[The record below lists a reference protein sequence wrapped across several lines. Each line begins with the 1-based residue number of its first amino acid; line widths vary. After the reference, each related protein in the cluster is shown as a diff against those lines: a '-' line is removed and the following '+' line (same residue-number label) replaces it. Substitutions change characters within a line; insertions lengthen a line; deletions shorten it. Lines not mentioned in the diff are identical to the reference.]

1 MLGWIRALAD
11 GERIDGCTSL
21 RGRAAAARCAAALL
35 VVLAASALAGC
46 ANFKAVSKFA
56 GDTTQLTGTIRN
68 EFLQLENLCFDQAE
82 LSIVVENLK
91 TDKALKDC
99 ADFRAS
105 QGKLAALTIDV
116 LDAYAGALAALADN
130 RSFDLSPA
138 IQNVG
143 GKVQALIGP
152 DGQPLIAANHVGAL
166 TKIVDLLADV
176 VTSTQREI
184 AVRRMVAEAPNLKI
198 TGDLI
203 RSFFVPPPGA
213 PANARSAYE
222 NLVRII
228 SNSFSSTEA
237 TLNSPFMRDA
247 EPIRTG
253 ELLRQVRARQ
263 AAIEPRTGRSA
274 DRVPM
279 KMVAAIDAWQQSV
292 DVFATDALKPDP
304 EALYAR
310 LKVLREKTF
319 AAKEAVEDLRQ
330 Q

>member
-11 GERIDGCTSL
+11 GERIGASTNSRCS
-21 RGRAAAARCAAALL
+21 AAAARCAAPLL
-35 VVLAASALAGC
+35 VVVAASALAGC
-46 ANFKAVSKFA
+46 ANFKVVSKFA
-56 GDTTQLTGTIRN
+56 GDTTQLTGTVRN
-68 EFLQLENLCFDQAE
+68 EFVQLENLCFDQAE
-82 LSIVVENLK
+82 LAIVVENLK
-91 TDKALKDC
+91 TDQALKDC

-143 GKVQALIGP
+143 AKVQALRGP
-152 DGQPLIAANHVGAL
+152 DGQPLIAANQVGAL
-166 TKIVDLLADV
+166 TKIVDLLADI
-176 VTSTQREI
+176 VTSTQREV

-198 TGDLI
+198 TGDLM
-203 RSFFVPPPGA
+203 RSFFIPPPGA

-222 NLVRII
+222 NLIRII
-228 SNSFSSTEA
+228 SQSFSSTEA
-237 TLNSPFMRDA
+237 RLNTKLMRDA

-253 ELLRQVRARQ
+253 ELLRQVHTRQ

-279 KMVAAIDAWQQSV
+279 KMVGAIDAWQQAV
-292 DVFATDALKPDP
+292 DLFATDALKPDP
-304 EALYAR
+304 EALYTR
-310 LKVLREKTF
+310 LKELREKTL
-319 AAKEAVEDLRQ
+319 AAKEAVEDLQ
-330 Q
+330 H